1 VIRLI
6 VPLIL
11 LLFLTNCSVDTKSGF
26 WKNKKD
32 PKIIKKISDIRFDY
46 DLSFNQFKENAIE
59 YGKLSNFP
67 KLDK

>member
-1 VIRLI
+1 MIRLI
-6 VPLIL
+6 LPLIL
-11 LLFLTNCSVDTKSGF
+11 LFLLTNCSVDTKSGF

-46 DLSFNQFKENAIE
+46 DLSFNQFKKNAIE
-59 YGKLSNFP
+59 YGKLSNYP

>member
-1 VIRLI
+1 MIRLI
-6 VPLIL
+6 LALIL
-11 LLFLTNCSVDTKSGF
+11 LLLLTNCSVDTKSGF
-26 WKNKKD
+26 WKNKKEL
-32 PKIIKKISDIRFDY
+32 KIIKKISDIRFDY

>member
-1 VIRLI
+1 MIRLI
-6 VPLIL
+6 LALIL

-46 DLSFNQFKENAIE
+46 EISFNQFKKNAIE

>member
-1 VIRLI
+1 MIRLI

-26 WKNKKD
+26 WKNKKES
-32 PKIIKKISDIRFDY
+32 KIIKKISDIRFDY
-46 DLSFNQFKENAIE
+46 DLSFNQFKENAID
-59 YGKLSNFP
+59 YGKLSNYP

>member
-6 VPLIL
+6 LALIL
-11 LLFLTNCSVDTKSGF
+11 LLLLTNCSVDTKSGF
-26 WKNKKD
+26 LKNKKES
-32 PKIIKKISDIRFDY
+32 KIIKKISDIRFDY

-59 YGKLSNFP
+59 YGKLSNYP